1 MSQTPKSFWL
11 LQPRCK
17 GGRSIALEP
26 LSALKTLTAFV
37 ETMEV
42 SKSCRSCLHWANGCK
57 LARGQMPP
65 EQVQKVGCPSWD
77 WDGVVF

>member
-1 MSQTPKSFWL
+1 MPFRPEEKERL
-11 LQPRCK
+11 
-17 GGRSIALEP
+17 

-37 ETMEV
+37 ESQDV
-42 SKSCRSCLHWANGCK
+42 SKSCLSCLHWARGCK

-65 EQVQKVGCPSWD
+65 EQVQKEGCQSWD